1 VSAACPRCGD
11 EEEVAFAID
20 ATITPL
26 PFAEAI
32 AQYRGRVPLTDEQ
45 FRRLSD
51 EARTQAFA
59 MSGVSREDAAAELY
73 GATLRAIE
81 DGTSGGEW
89 QREARGILAAKG
101 ITGPDAHAMRLTF
114 RNATASA
121 FQGGRWAVVQRV
133 ADRRPIGVYDAI
145 GDQATRPSHA
155 ALDGRAFE
163 LSDPFWNTWWPPN
176 DHNCR
181 CNVRTMT
188 REQAARRGLKI
199 ETAADVYAQRLV
211 VGGQELPLTPAP
223 GWGVNPG
230 LVSFGRGHTRRVLES
245 MGQVVAE
252 PVGAR
257 AVEARTALGMA
268 DNATEMVLRDP
279 SGLPAIVTVEAALTV
294 DVSAVQ
300 LGQVVAT
307 LQQPREVWV
316 EFIRDTQGR
325 GMFRRTY
332 LGTEATAEVTRTAW
346 THVAAPVADAA
357 ELGLG
362 KGAMRIYRS
371 EP

>member
-1 VSAACPRCGD
+1 
-11 EEEVAFAID
+11 
-20 ATITPL
+20 
-26 PFAEAI
+26 
-32 AQYRGRVPLTDEQ
+32 
-45 FRRLSD
+45 
-51 EARTQAFA
+51 

-121 FQGGRWAVVQRV
+121 FQAVGGPLYSALQTVG
-133 ADRRPIGVYDAI
+133 PSGSTTPS
-145 GDQATRPSHA
+145 DQATRPLA
-155 ALDGRAFE
+155 RRPGRPSVRVVGPLLEHVVA
-163 LSDPFWNTWWPPN
+163 PN

-230 LVSFGRGHTRRVLES
+230 LVSFGRGHTRRVWRAWVRS
-245 MGQVVAE
+245 SQSPWVRARR
-252 PVGAR
+252 GAHGPRPGRQRDRRWCSATPR
-257 AVEARTALGMA
+257 ASRHRHGGGGSDRRRLRGAAR
-268 DNATEMVLRDP
+268 P
-279 SGLPAIVTVEAALTV
+279 
-294 DVSAVQ
+294 
-300 LGQVVAT
+300 
-307 LQQPREVWV
+307 
-316 EFIRDTQGR
+316 GR
-325 GMFRRTY
+325 R
-332 LGTEATAEVTRTAW
+332 
-346 THVAAPVADAA
+346 DAA
-357 ELGLG
+357 
-362 KGAMRIYRS
+362 AAA
-371 EP
+371 